1 MAWVRTVEPP
11 EAEGYVKT
19 LYEGILKQRGWIPN
33 IVRSTTIRPELT
45 RAWMSVF
52 NFITRV
58 ADALG
63 VELNPEYR
71 AAFAKVDDARVGE
84 H

>member
-1 MAWVRTVEPP
+1 MAWVRTVESA

-33 IVRSTTIRPELT
+33 IVKSTTIRPELT

-52 NFITRV
+52 TTLMFGPSELSRAQREMIATVVSV
-58 ADALG
+58 A
-63 VELNPEYR
+63 NRCHY
-71 AAFAKVDDARVGE
+71 
-84 H
+84 